1 MICSAQPI
9 RRISS
14 RIYAWVATVAAV
26 GMMFTQLAYAQDTD
40 EQGAQL
46 KPPIV
51 NIQAEAR
58 TEVAQDTVQ
67 FVLFVQKEGKEQ
79 VEVTKEVNEVL
90 AQALE
95 QAKQA
100 AEDKDIDISTGAFSV
115 SPRYND
121 EGEISTW
128 QARAELVLRSELIDD
143 TAEIAGDLSDLL
155 SIARI
160 DFSLSDQART
170 QQEDQL
176 TETAIQAFEDR
187 AQLMAESLGYDYYLL
202 KELTLDSSAT
212 VYSPRSQAPQGAM
225 VMASAAEQEKLA
237 VAAGQEEVSVTARGA
252 IHLLDRKDTCQ

>member
-100 AEDKDIDISTGAFSV
+100 AEDKDIDISTGRSEERRV
-115 SPRYND
+115 GKECRSRWSPEKAINKGTKAVKR
-121 EGEISTW
+121 EGVESKM
-128 QARAELVLRSELIDD
+128 RAEITIS
-143 TAEIAGDLSDLL
+143 
-155 SIARI
+155 
-160 DFSLSDQART
+160 
-170 QQEDQL
+170 
-176 TETAIQAFEDR
+176 
-187 AQLMAESLGYDYYLL
+187 
-202 KELTLDSSAT
+202 
-212 VYSPRSQAPQGAM
+212 
-225 VMASAAEQEKLA
+225 
-237 VAAGQEEVSVTARGA
+237 
-252 IHLLDRKDTCQ
+252 

>member
-1 MICSAQPI
+1 MTRSAYL
-9 RRISS
+9 S
-14 RIYAWVATVAAV
+14 RGIASPAYILMGLLAAV
-26 GMMFTQLAYAQDTD
+26 GLLIAQPALATEE
-40 EQGAQL
+40 EQNAKL
-46 KPPIV
+46 KPPVV

-79 VEVTKEVNEVL
+79 VEVTKEVNKVL

-100 AEDKDIDISTGAFSV
+100 AEDEDIDISTGAFSV

-121 EGEISTW
+121 KGKISTW
-128 QARAELVLRSELIDD
+128 QARAELVLQSKQIDEA
-143 TAEIAGDLSDLL
+143 AEIAGDLSDLL
-155 SIARI
+155 SISRI
-160 DFSLSDQART
+160 DFSLSDQVRT
-170 QQEDQL
+170 AQEDEL
-176 TETAIQAFEDR
+176 TEIAIRAFEDR

-212 VYSPRSQAPQGAM
+212 VYSSRSQAPQGAVLM
-225 VMASAAEQEKLA
+225 SAAPEQEKLA

-252 IHLLDRKDTCQ
+252 IHLLDKTDTCQ